1 MSSRPWAH
9 SLVWLPGVG
18 TVSGLVKGLG
28 PGSQGQ
34 HADASLAGLCVQ
46 GPLTTPCCE
55 PGFLHVTLV
64 TIPAIWSS
72 VTGGPK
78 PAAIYF
84 THKSAVW
91 AGLSRDGLPLLHAA
105 PLKWGQRGDIQGA
118 QSVACRLLELLF
130 LAGCRPPRTTPPL
143 HGAA

>member
-1 MSSRPWAH
+1 MSEFV

-72 VTGGPK
+72 VTRGPK

-105 PLKWGQRGDIQGA
+105 PLKWGQRGNIQGA